1 MHKHVIKIEEM
12 FSNILRQFDQSLKV
26 KTEVNET
33 TTWWI
38 TLCVHAKKNA
48 VALVWALSL
57 IVVRNNKLSLHIFQG
72 RILNRH
78 EL

>member
-1 MHKHVIKIEEM
+1 MNIKMLPEMHKHVIKIEEM

-26 KTEVNET
+26 KTEFNET

-48 VALVWALSL
+48 VALV
-57 IVVRNNKLSLHIFQG
+57 
-72 RILNRH
+72 
-78 EL
+78 